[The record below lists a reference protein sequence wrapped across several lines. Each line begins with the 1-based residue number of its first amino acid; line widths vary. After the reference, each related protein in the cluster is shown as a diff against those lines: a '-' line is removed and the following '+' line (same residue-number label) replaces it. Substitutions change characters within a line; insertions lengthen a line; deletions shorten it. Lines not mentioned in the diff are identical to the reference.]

1 MCVFIYIPQDFTLT
15 VNDRMEPLK
24 IEVFDEDVNDDDDS
38 MGKVTVSIMDLVESK
53 VCVTER
59 ESARASEREREREKE
74 RERERKTKR
83 EIS

>member
-1 MCVFIYIPQDFTLT
+1 MLTLLHCITCICIYVCMYVCVYVFIYILQDFTLT

-59 ESARASEREREREKE
+59 
-74 RERERKTKR
+74 KR